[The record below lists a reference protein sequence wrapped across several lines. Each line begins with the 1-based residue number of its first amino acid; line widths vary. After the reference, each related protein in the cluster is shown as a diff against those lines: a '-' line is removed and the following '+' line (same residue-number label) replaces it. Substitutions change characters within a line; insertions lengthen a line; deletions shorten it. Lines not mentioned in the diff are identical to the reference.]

1 MTDAKKYHLETLRFL
16 MGPARREDL
25 PPGWRIDMIGQPEA
39 VQADGDEGLAL
50 LEVRPDGIYVK
61 TMEDDKGDRSVEI
74 SFLTGDT
81 QGRRKSGLPLLPN
94 PFTLDDLRRVQGGAL
109 GIVEGLS
116 CGDETNAR
124 LAQLGFLDPDAE
136 EVARALM
143 AMPKTP
149 GDNGAGINRPAQE
162 REDLGRPPDAHSP
175 VGLRQHTEIAHS
187 PSSPRS
193 VKAMAVQGEHGNNTT
208 ATVAINVTPV
218 NDAPKFDDPS
228 NANHNP
234 SAGNCLATTPE
245 HTPVSGTVK
254 ATDVDGDTLTFSK
267 GSAPKNGTAP
277 DGKSGT
283 TNATWWI
290 KPRVIRDDGLSGPV
304 HQVVMAAHK
313 AGALK
318 PPSPRDVLESFR
330 SSRPPGIVRVNSDDC
345 DFSHSSGKER
355 SASLQDIRRRIE
367 EITRAT
373 RKARATRARPA

>member
-1 MTDAKKYHLETLRFL
+1 
-16 MGPARREDL
+16 
-25 PPGWRIDMIGQPEA
+25 
-39 VQADGDEGLAL
+39 
-50 LEVRPDGIYVK
+50 
-61 TMEDDKGDRSVEI
+61 
-74 SFLTGDT
+74 
-81 QGRRKSGLPLLPN
+81 
-94 PFTLDDLRRVQGGAL
+94 
-109 GIVEGLS
+109 
-116 CGDETNAR
+116 
-124 LAQLGFLDPDAE
+124 
-136 EVARALM
+136 
-143 AMPKTP
+143 
-149 GDNGAGINRPAQE
+149 
-162 REDLGRPPDAHSP
+162 
-175 VGLRQHTEIAHS
+175 
-187 PSSPRS
+187 
-193 VKAMAVQGEHGNNTT
+193 MAVQGEHGNNTT

-228 NANHNP
+228 NSNNNP
-234 SAGNCLATTPE
+234 STGNCQATTPE
-245 HTPVSGTVK
+245 HTRVSGTVK

-267 GSAPKNGTAP
+267 GSDPKNGTAP

-330 SSRPPGIVRVNSDDC
+330 SSCPPGIVRVNSDDC

-373 RKARATRARPA
+373 RKARATRARPAQGPRKPRKRDNIFAVKRMNLHAPGLIGAWRFKDVSTHHPAAAAGARNQSSHSHLRCCISPEQISADHEGLGLQG